1 MASEAKTGSAT
12 SLRSRW
18 CCSSEV
24 ANGRPTRR
32 RFRGVTI
39 AAHARPGRPRRSA
52 SHHGAAQ
59 ARGPALARTSPPFG
73 RSFTDFAPLG
83 RVPLR
88 FGAWPRPA
96 ASSGSGRRHGPQGDG
111 MHVVVVG
118 CGRVGS
124 ELAGSLQASGH
135 TVAVIDKSQDSFR
148 RLGPAFGGRTI
159 VGYGFDRGTLVEAG
173 VEQAFALAAV
183 TSGDN
188 SNIVTARVAR
198 ENFGLERVVA
208 RIYDPRRAAI
218 FQKLGIP
225 TVATVSWT
233 TDQVLRRL
241 LPSEHHSEWLDP
253 TGAVALIE
261 LAVPPGLAGVKLA

>member
-1 MASEAKTGSAT
+1 
-12 SLRSRW
+12 
-18 CCSSEV
+18 
-24 ANGRPTRR
+24 
-32 RFRGVTI
+32 
-39 AAHARPGRPRRSA
+39 
-52 SHHGAAQ
+52 
-59 ARGPALARTSPPFG
+59 
-73 RSFTDFAPLG
+73 
-83 RVPLR
+83 
-88 FGAWPRPA
+88 
-96 ASSGSGRRHGPQGDG
+96 

-135 TVAVIDKSQDSFR
+135 TVAVIDKTQDSFR

-241 LPSEHHSEWLDP
+241 LPAEHHSEWLDP

-261 LAVPPGLAGVKLA
+261 LAVPPGLAGVKLAALNSPGKWWLTSVTRLGTARVTTDSLILQEGDLAHFVVEASAISELRERVAAGRGDH